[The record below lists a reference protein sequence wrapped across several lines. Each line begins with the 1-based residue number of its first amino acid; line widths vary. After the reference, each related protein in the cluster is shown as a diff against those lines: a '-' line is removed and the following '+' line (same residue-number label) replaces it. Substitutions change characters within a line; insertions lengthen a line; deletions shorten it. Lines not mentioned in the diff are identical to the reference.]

1 MPDSKVANIRSQIER
16 EIARLSICDLPP
28 THRRRCCSSAAVLY
42 IFPAVDVYL
51 RPKCLSRALAA
62 GASVTSQRW
71 IKSRVKL
78 PLKEMNK

>member
-1 MPDSKVANIRSQIER
+1 MCLSLKWPIYGRKLKER
-16 EIARLSICDLPP
+16 LPGLASV
-28 THRRRCCSSAAVLY
+28 TFLLLTAAAVLY